1 MARGQA
7 RGTVRRRL
15 ERPREQMLEAAME
28 AIAEYGPAEM
38 TMAELARRLGTSGGH
53 VLYYF
58 GSKDQVLLETLR
70 WSEEKHVPGRAALL
84 AAGGSALERLPAFV
98 ELYLPEGAAD
108 PRWLLWVH
116 VWGRTL
122 AVPELR
128 DTQLELDLVWHRDLV
143 ALLEQGARGGE
154 FAVPVDL
161 ESFSVRLRAMLDGF
175 STQLVIGVP
184 GVTRES
190 SLAHAMDYAR
200 QALVPPAPAAG

>member
-38 TMAELARRLGTSGGH
+38 TMAELARRVGTSGGH

-70 WSEEKHVPGRAALL
+70 WSEEKHVPGRTALL
-84 AAGGSALERLPAFV
+84 TAGGSAMDRIPAFAG
-98 ELYLPEGAAD
+98 LYLPEGTAD

-122 AVPELR
+122 AVPALGE
-128 DTQLELDLVWHRDLV
+128 TQAELDLAWHRDLV
-143 ALLEQGARGGE
+143 ALLEQGARAGE
-154 FAVPVDL
+154 FAPVDL
-161 ESFSVRLRAMLDGF
+161 EDFSVRLRAMLDGF
-175 STQLVIGVP
+175 STQIVIGVP
-184 GVTRES
+184 GATREGS
-190 SLAHAMDYAR
+190 IAHATAYAR
-200 QALVPPAPAAG
+200 QALLPSPA

>member
-15 ERPREQMLEAAME
+15 ERPREQVLEAAME

-38 TMAELARRLGTSGGH
+38 TMAELARRVGTSGGH

-58 GSKDQVLLETLR
+58 GSKDRILLETLR

-84 AAGGSALERLPAFV
+84 AAGGSAMDRLPAFV

-122 AVPELR
+122 AAPELR
-128 DTQLELDLVWHRDLV
+128 DTQAELDLAWHRDLV

-154 FAVPVDL
+154 FAPADL
-161 ESFSVRLRAMLDGF
+161 PGFSVRLRAMLDGF
-175 STQLVIGVP
+175 STQIVIGVP
-184 GVTRES
+184 GVTREG

-200 QALVPPAPAAG
+200 QALGRPG

>member
-15 ERPREQMLEAAME
+15 ERPRERMLEAAME

-84 AAGGSALERLPAFV
+84 AAGGSATDRIPAFV

-128 DTQLELDLVWHRDLV
+128 DTQVELDLAWHRDLV
-143 ALLEQGARGGE
+143 ALLEQGMRAGE
-154 FAVPVDL
+154 FAPVDP
-161 ESFSVRLRAMLDGF
+161 EDFSVRLRAMLDGF
-175 STQLVIGVP
+175 STQIVIGVP
-184 GVTRES
+184 GVTREGS
-190 SLAHAMDYAR
+190 IAHATAYAR
-200 QALVPPAPAAG
+200 QALLPPPA